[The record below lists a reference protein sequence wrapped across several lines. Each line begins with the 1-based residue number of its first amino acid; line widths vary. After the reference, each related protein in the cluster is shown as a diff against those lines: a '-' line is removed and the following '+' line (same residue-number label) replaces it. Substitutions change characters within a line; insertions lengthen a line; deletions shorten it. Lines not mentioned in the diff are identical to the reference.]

1 MKRRLA
7 VQWREQSKSVA
18 RFQQFSLGRSQL
30 PRPTQK
36 MVPELEAVSSSPL
49 WYFLNRHKWQLYNP
63 SSSSSC
69 LWLGAVC
76 CCNIENKKKK
86 KKKKKGKFS
95 GFKID

>member
-36 MVPELEAVSSSPL
+36 WSR
-49 WYFLNRHKWQLYNP
+49 N
-63 SSSSSC
+63 
-69 LWLGAVC
+69 
-76 CCNIENKKKK
+76 
-86 KKKKKGKFS
+86 
-95 GFKID
+95 